1 MDSGT
6 TVNRFSED
14 LRLIDM
20 DLPTA
25 SFGMVTSTFLCLP
38 MARGGD
44 PNSATAMAFLFA
56 QFIIVAVMSKYLAA
70 AFPVLLGMLYL
81 VQHFYLRTSRQLRLL
96 DIELMAPV
104 NSLLIETLSGRGTI
118 RAFQWDEVYMQRA
131 FDRIDHSQRARYLL
145 SSVQCWLSFHVDMI
159 VTLLAVAFIV
169 ITTTLRE
176 QIGPSNMGVGLTSVL
191 GLGSATKTVLSFW
204 VMLEVCLGG
213 IMRVHD
219 FARKMKK
226 EEAPG
231 EKFHDAEFPNWPS
244 EGAVE
249 LRGVT
254 ASYGYVTNE
263 RYTLLSHRH
272 AMTWY
277 GACPIADTAV
287 QILREMPR

>member
-1 MDSGT
+1 
-6 TVNRFSED
+6 
-14 LRLIDM
+14 
-20 DLPTA
+20 
-25 SFGMVTSTFLCLP
+25 
-38 MARGGD
+38 
-44 PNSATAMAFLFA
+44 MAFLFA
-56 QFIIVAVMSKYLAA
+56 QIIIVAVVSKYLAA
-70 AFPVLLGMLYL
+70 VFPALLGLIYV

-104 NSLLIETLSGRGTI
+104 NSLLLESLNGRVTI

-131 FDRIDHSQRARYLL
+131 FDQIDHSQRARYLL

-159 VTLLAVAFIV
+159 VTLLAIAFIV
-169 ITTTLRE
+169 ITTTLRD

-191 GLGSATKTVLSFW
+191 GLGASTKTVLSFW

-219 FARKMKK
+219 FSRKMKR
-226 EEAPG
+226 EEGPD

-254 ASYGYVTNE
+254 ASYEYVANE
-263 RYTLLSHRH
+263 RYTLLSHGH
-272 AMTWY
+272 AMTFMVL
-277 GACPIADTAV
+277 PN
-287 QILREMPR
+287 R